1 MDVVAEEVV
10 AEITVVDV
18 GLKEITTITIGE
30 EALIVVVGDI
40 KIIIIIVTTTT
51 TIEKVQALPFTI

>member
-1 MDVVAEEVV
+1 M

-30 EALIVVVGDI
+30 EVIVVVGDI